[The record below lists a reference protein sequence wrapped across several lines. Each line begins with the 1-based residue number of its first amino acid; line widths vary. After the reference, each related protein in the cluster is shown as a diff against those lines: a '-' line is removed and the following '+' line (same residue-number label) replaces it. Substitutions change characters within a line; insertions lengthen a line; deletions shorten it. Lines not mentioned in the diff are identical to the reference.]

1 MINVAGDLAGIRCET
16 NDKHGAHKASAGV
29 RRGVLKPGVRLIFNP
44 SQAHRD
50 ILYSHN
56 INPIVA
62 MNGVGNVVW
71 GNRTLAEMEDP
82 FISWHV
88 RSMTNAIVQ
97 NASSVLRQFVMENIN
112 HYVMQG
118 VVSSLSPM
126 LNSFKAEGGLQDF
139 YVDCSDRN
147 NSPETMANNELIVDV
162 YILPTGVAEYIR
174 LRVTNTGFE
183 SIATVIQR
191 EDLRR

>member
-1 MINVAGDLAGIRCET
+1 
-16 NDKHGAHKASAGV
+16 
-29 RRGVLKPGVRLIFNP
+29 
-44 SQAHRD
+44 
-50 ILYSHN
+50 
-56 INPIVA
+56 
-62 MNGVGNVVW
+62 
-71 GNRTLAEMEDP
+71 
-82 FISWHV
+82 
-88 RSMTNAIVQ
+88 
-97 NASSVLRQFVMENIN
+97 
-112 HYVMQG
+112 MQG

-183 SIATVIQR
+183 SIATVMQR